1 MASVDEV
8 YKLVLYRANKSGYG
22 GYISPDDFNLLF
34 PRAEVR
40 YFNKLYELYGKS
52 VRVDD
57 ALATF
62 KEITALTIAGTGL
75 VAIPDDL
82 FHIYTL
88 YYPFNGTP
96 VEITRVE
103 ADRLANNLS
112 STYEAPSTEFPIYVE
127 NSTQIQFYPVTIATA
142 TLTYLRKPTTTKWAY
157 TLNGALMFNTLVGGT
172 GYTNGGY
179 TNVPAIGG
187 TGTGLTVN
195 LSIIGGIIT
204 SVQVETPGSNYTVG
218 DTLSVVDPGVIGAG
232 TGLSFKVATISS
244 NRPVYDPAN
253 SVDPEWSLI
262 DLDNII
268 YQVLIDVGCNM
279 RDSELEQFALNQE
292 KTQV

>member
-8 YKLVLYRANKSGYG
+8 YNLGKYRADKSGYN

-34 PRAEVR
+34 PRAEIR
-40 YFNKLYELYGKS
+40 YFNKLYETYGKTL
-52 VRVDD
+52 RVND

-62 KEITALTIAGTGL
+62 KTITPVTIAGGL
-75 VAIPDDL
+75 VAIPADL

-88 YYPFNGTP
+88 YYTFNGHP

-103 ADRLANNLS
+103 PDRLANNLS

-127 NSTQIQFYPVTIATA
+127 NATEIQFYPTTLTTA
-142 TLTYLRKPTTTKWAY
+142 TLTYLRKPTVTKWAY
-157 TLNGALMFNTLVGGT
+157 TLNGALAFNTLAGGT
-172 GYTNGGY
+172 GYTSGGY
-179 TNVPAIGG
+179 TNIPTVGG

-195 LSIIGGIIT
+195 LSIIGGVIT
-204 SVQVETPGSNYTVG
+204 NVQVETPGSNYTVG
-218 DTLSVVDPGVIGAG
+218 DTISVVDPGVIGAG

-253 SVDPEWSLI
+253 SNDPEWEDI
-262 DLDNII
+262 DIDNII
-268 YQVLIDVGCNM
+268 YLLLQDIGVNM